1 VPGVVVLVFCTMV
14 LAAHCLGPGSCKPQ
28 GIVQASSPTFIVTRA
43 RRRRFSNSSGSSSNG
58 SQMLHNEKG
67 TGDDSGNNIKGSE
80 SVSIY
85 RHQSLR
91 EQLGLL
97 SKSVVLRWTPGPR
110 KLENGESERPSSYL
124 YSRNKLKEQRPAGS
138 VRPLV
143 CSSVG
148 QLLGL
153 CGFYSLP

>member
-1 VPGVVVLVFCTMV
+1 
-14 LAAHCLGPGSCKPQ
+14 
-28 GIVQASSPTFIVTRA
+28 
-43 RRRRFSNSSGSSSNG
+43 
-58 SQMLHNEKG
+58 MLHNEKG
-67 TGDDSGNNIKGSE
+67 TGDESGNIIKGSE
-80 SVSIY
+80 SVNIY

-97 SKSVVLRWTPGPR
+97 SKRVVLRSTPGPR

-124 YSRNKLKEQRPAGS
+124 YSRNKLKEQRCAES

>member
-1 VPGVVVLVFCTMV
+1 MV

-28 GIVQASSPTFIVTRA
+28 GIVQASSRIFLVTRG
-43 RRRRFSNSSGSSSNG
+43 RRRRFSSSSGSSSNG
-58 SQMLHNEKG
+58 CQILHNEKG
-67 TGDDSGNNIKGSE
+67 TGDESGHNNKGSE
-80 SVSIY
+80 SVNIY

-97 SKSVVLRWTPGPR
+97 SKNLVLRSTPGSR
-110 KLENGESERPSSYL
+110 KSANGESERPSSYL
-124 YSRNKLKEQRPAGS
+124 YSKNNLKEQRSAGS

-143 CSSVG
+143 SSSVG